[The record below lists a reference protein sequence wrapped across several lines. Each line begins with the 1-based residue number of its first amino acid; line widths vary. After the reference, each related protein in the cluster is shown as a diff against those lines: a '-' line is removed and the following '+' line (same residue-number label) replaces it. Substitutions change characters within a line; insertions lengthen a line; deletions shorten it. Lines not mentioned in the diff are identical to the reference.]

1 MTTLEELLTTREA
14 ASALGLHQQTI
25 KRLCRLGKLNGQ
37 KLNGGWVISKQ
48 EIETFADTYSET
60 RGRPA
65 NGHARCN
72 LESGQ

>member
-1 MTTLEELLTTREA
+1 MTTLDSFLTAAEA

-48 EIETFADTYSET
+48 EIETFSGTYSET
-60 RGRPA
+60 RGRPT
-65 NGHARCN
+65 NGHVRCN
-72 LESGQ
+72 RESGQ